1 MSWGIEWTTGR
12 PLDYWF
18 LIFYFI
24 RQDKASPEASP
35 MQVLRDL
42 LDFLLLCQ
50 LPDEANRKQS
60 ACD

>member
-1 MSWGIEWTTGR
+1 
-12 PLDYWF
+12 
-18 LIFYFI
+18 
-24 RQDKASPEASP
+24 